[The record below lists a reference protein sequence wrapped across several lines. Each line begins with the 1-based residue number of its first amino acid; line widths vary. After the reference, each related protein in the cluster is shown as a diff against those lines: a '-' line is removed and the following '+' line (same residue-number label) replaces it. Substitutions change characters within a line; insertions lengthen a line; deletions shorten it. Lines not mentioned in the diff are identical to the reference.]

1 MSDNLAKLLRDL
13 EAAIKVLKLDD
24 SVKQVLTTPSKVIT
38 KNLEVAMD
46 DGTMKEFEAYRVQFN
61 NARGPFKGGIRYH
74 LEANL
79 DEVKTLALLMAIK
92 CAVVDIPMGGGK
104 GGVKVDPK
112 QLSLTELEKL
122 SRAWIR
128 AFKDDIGPDKDVPA
142 PDVYTNAQIM
152 DWMVDEYSKLVGQKT
167 PAVITGKSV
176 ANGGSLGRDTATAQG
191 GLFVLEQAVAK
202 QGLTGQELSLVVQ
215 GFGNA
220 GYNMAKLAYQAGY
233 KIIGLSDSKGGIYDL
248 RLKGMN
254 PDDVMETKQ
263 LKGQIDSCY
272 CQGSVCDCE
281 NYKGVSSPEL
291 LSIETDI
298 LVLAALENQINP
310 ENVGQVKA
318 KIIVELANGG
328 IDAMAY
334 AELRRRD
341 ILVLPDVLANAGGVT
356 VSYFEWLQNKT
367 NESWSEDKVF
377 KELKEIMVKSFE
389 QVWTISQS
397 YKVDLRQAAYILAI
411 GRIVEAMKNKKTAG

>member
-152 DWMVDEYSKLVGQKT
+152 DWMVDEYSKLVGQKI

-334 AELRRRD
+334 A
-341 ILVLPDVLANAGGVT
+341 
-356 VSYFEWLQNKT
+356 
-367 NESWSEDKVF
+367 
-377 KELKEIMVKSFE
+377 
-389 QVWTISQS
+389 
-397 YKVDLRQAAYILAI
+397 
-411 GRIVEAMKNKKTAG
+411 